1 VGSTIHIAGAIIAS
15 IGCLFILVSAFQK
28 STGWGVAMLLLGP
41 VLWPFFVFGNWR
53 DCSYWFFFA
62 LVGFVLMYVF

>member
-1 VGSTIHIAGAIIAS
+1 
-15 IGCLFILVSAFQK
+15 
-28 STGWGVAMLLLGP
+28 MLLLGP

-62 LVGFVLMYVF
+62 LVGFGLMYVF